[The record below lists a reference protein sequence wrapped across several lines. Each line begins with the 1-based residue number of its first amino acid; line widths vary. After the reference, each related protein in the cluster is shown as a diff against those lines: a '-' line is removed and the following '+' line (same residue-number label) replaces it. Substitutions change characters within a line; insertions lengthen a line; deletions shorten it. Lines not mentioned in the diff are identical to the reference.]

1 MTKKVKMPIN
11 TILWYA
17 VVVFG
22 TINFAVAVAVI
33 GRNLLKKNKN
43 IKSSKSLED

>member
-1 MTKKVKMPIN
+1 MAKKVKMPIN

-17 VVVFG
+17 VLVFG

-43 IKSSKSLED
+43 IKNSKSADN